1 MSHVVCKWQPFD
13 PLLGRLV
20 TIDVMGEQETA
31 PTGGSDHPSRDA
43 NMQATSKSHVHDA
56 RPFL

>member
-1 MSHVVCKWQPFD
+1 MSHVVCKWQSFD

-31 PTGGSDHPSRDA
+31 LTGGSNHPSRDA
-43 NMQATSKSHVHDA
+43 NTRATSKSHVHDVW
-56 RPFL
+56 PFL